1 MLYNERELL
10 TQIAEGNQDAFERLY
25 RHYRN
30 KAYTVALTYLT
41 VPDQAEDI
49 LQECFLKLWYN
60 RRQLP
65 EIENFDSYLFI
76 MLRNELISA
85 LRKTE
90 TQQKIIRQVQ
100 QTAALQPAKLSGIEQ
115 AESARLQLVIREI
128 IAKLPVKHQQIY
140 QLSREEGLSHAAIAE
155 QFGISPRTVS
165 NLLSIILNQLRT
177 ALRSRGYLPETI
189 LAALIVFF

>member
-30 KAYTVALTYLT
+30 KAYTVALTYLS

-60 RRQLP
+60 RQRLP
-65 EIENFDSYLFI
+65 EIEEFDRYLFI

-100 QTAALQPAKLSGIEQ
+100 KTATLQPAKLSGIEQ
-115 AESARLQLVIREI
+115 AESARLQLAIREI
-128 IAKLPVKHQQIY
+128 VAKLPAKQQQVY
-140 QLSREEGLSHAAIAE
+140 KLSREEGLSHAEIAE
-155 QFGISPRTVS
+155 QFGISARTVS

-177 ALRSRGYLPETI
+177 ALRTQGYLPETI